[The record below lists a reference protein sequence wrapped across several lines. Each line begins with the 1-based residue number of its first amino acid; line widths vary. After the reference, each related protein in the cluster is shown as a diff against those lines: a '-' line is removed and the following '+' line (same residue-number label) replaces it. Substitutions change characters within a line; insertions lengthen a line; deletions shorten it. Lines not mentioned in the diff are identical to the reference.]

1 VERARFT
8 LYPASEKG
16 FQRLVEGGS
25 SMRKPPE
32 RGDKNTGFCI
42 SFKIF
47 FLLLGDINNNHKK
60 RVI

>member
-1 VERARFT
+1 VKGRRST
-8 LYPASEKG
+8 LLPASVKDLK
-16 FQRLVEGGS
+16 RLVEGGS

-32 RGDKNTGFCI
+32 RGDKNTARCI